1 LVIEEREA
9 AAFDEEAV
17 KRHLAAQRAPLRQW
31 PIKLALL
38 SPLAPF
44 LKNADLVLSA
54 DCAAFAHASFHEDL
68 LDGRPLAIACPKLDD
83 PDRNVNQLAAILEA
97 ASIKSITILKM
108 EVPCCGGLDMYAQM
122 ACERAGV
129 DIPITSEVVEIGPAF
144 QLMRRPACPPA
155 AAPRRCE
162 LGRDASARVLC
173 PDPADALRDLIDP
186 ERPADSCEHSFAT
199 GLCWLVRVGGEDDP
213 LQSRSR
219 VAQEGPRDSPHASG
233 TELPVDDHELRP
245 EGLDEPRESVLG
257 LRELEL
263 QLRRRRLTSQP
274 GEEPRV
280 IAEHEHMSHP
290 ALHETKVVAVLTAGL
305 AVPQGVLGRL
315 PQPC

>member
-1 LVIEEREA
+1 MKRPMIRIIEEKCDGCGQCVPSCAEGAIQVIDGKARLIGDSLCDGMGACLGECPQDALVIEEREA

-122 ACERAGV
+122 ACER
-129 DIPITSEVVEIGPAF
+129 
-144 QLMRRPACPPA
+144 
-155 AAPRRCE
+155 
-162 LGRDASARVLC
+162 
-173 PDPADALRDLIDP
+173 
-186 ERPADSCEHSFAT
+186 
-199 GLCWLVRVGGEDDP
+199 
-213 LQSRSR
+213 
-219 VAQEGPRDSPHASG
+219 
-233 TELPVDDHELRP
+233 
-245 EGLDEPRESVLG
+245 
-257 LRELEL
+257 
-263 QLRRRRLTSQP
+263 
-274 GEEPRV
+274 
-280 IAEHEHMSHP
+280 
-290 ALHETKVVAVLTAGL
+290 
-305 AVPQGVLGRL
+305 
-315 PQPC
+315 